1 MMTQKTYDLIAI
13 GTGSAAS
20 SVITR
25 CAEAGWRVA
34 VIDEREFGGTCAL
47 RGCDPKKVLAGAAE
61 LIDWNERMQ
70 GKGIQ
75 GQATINWSELMAFKR
90 TFTESIPRASED
102 QFKQAG
108 MDTFHGKA
116 SFVDEN
122 HIQVGEEILHGK
134 HILIATGARPA
145 PLEIEGSE
153 HLIYSDDFLDLEQL
167 PDRLVLVGGG
177 YIAFEFAHIAA
188 RAGTEVHILHRS
200 EQPLKSFDAELVES
214 LLQKSKEIGIH
225 VHLNAEVKS
234 IRQEGN
240 AYVVHGTRNGADHQW
255 QCGLVVHGAG
265 RVPNVD
271 GLELEK
277 ANVSYSKKGI
287 TVNEYLQS
295 ESNPSVY
302 AAGDVTDTKGL
313 PLTPLA
319 GQESRAVS
327 FNLLEGN
334 QHKPNYKVMPSIV
347 FTVPALGAVGMST
360 EQAKKEGYEVQVN
373 DMSKWYTY
381 KRTHEKFAMAKVVID
396 KSTGRILGAHVL
408 GSKTEELI
416 NLFAMAIQF
425 NLSIDQL
432 NTMNFAYPTAASD
445 LGSLI

>member
-1 MMTQKTYDLIAI
+1 MTQPYDLIAI

-20 SVITR
+20 SVLSR
-25 CAEAGWRVA
+25 CAEAGWKIA

-61 LIDWNERMQ
+61 LIDWNERMK
-70 GKGIQ
+70 GKGVEGNASIQ
-75 GQATINWSELMAFKR
+75 WSELMAFKR

-102 QFKQAG
+102 KFKQAG

-116 SFVDEN
+116 SFVDED
-122 HIQVGEEILHGK
+122 HIRVGDEVLQGK

-145 PLEIEGSE
+145 PLPIDGAE
-153 HLIYSDDFLDLEQL
+153 HLRYSDDFLDLEQL
-167 PDRLVLVGGG
+167 PDKLVLVGGG

-188 RAGTEVHILHRS
+188 RAGTEVHIIHRGEKPL
-200 EQPLKSFDAELVES
+200 EQFDSQLVDL
-214 LLQKSKEIGIH
+214 LLQKSEEVGIH
-225 VHLNAEVKS
+225 VHLNAEVKA
-234 IRQEGN
+234 IRQQGN
-240 AYVVHGTRNGADHQW
+240 TYVVSGTRNGADNQW

-265 RVPNVD
+265 RIPNVD

-277 ANVSYSKKGI
+277 GNVSYTKKGI
-287 TVNEYLQS
+287 SVNEYLQS
-295 ESNPSVY
+295 ESNPRVY
-302 AAGDVTDTKGL
+302 AAGDVTATEGL

-327 FNLLEGN
+327 LNLLEGN
-334 QHKPNYKVMPSIV
+334 HNKPNYKVMPSIV
-347 FTVPALGAVGMST
+347 FTVPSLGSVGLT
-360 EQAKKEGYEVQVN
+360 VEQAKKEGYEVKVN

-381 KRTHEKFAMAKVVID
+381 KRTNEKFAMAKVVID
-396 KSTGRILGAHVL
+396 EATGRILGAHVL
-408 GSKTEELI
+408 GGKTEELI

-425 NLSIDQL
+425 DLTTDQL

-445 LGSLI
+445 MGSLF